1 MPVDSARLLFHSVFV
16 QRFGKWQADRV
27 NGDTDSQPSNQPV
40 RRDMSFRRAF
50 AAPAFNFNAETSYV
64 GTLPCAGQIPRRL
77 SANELQLLTSM
88 ADQIGV
94 AVENARLFAGM
105 SDKSIA
111 LEKANFELHEAS
123 RIKSEFMAAMSH
135 ELRTK
140 LGSFMTPSH
149 ITFFVLRIS

>member
-1 MPVDSARLLFHSVFV
+1 
-16 QRFGKWQADRV
+16 
-27 NGDTDSQPSNQPV
+27 
-40 RRDMSFRRAF
+40 
-50 AAPAFNFNAETSYV
+50 
-64 GTLPCAGQIPRRL
+64 
-77 SANELQLLTSM
+77 M

-123 RIKSEFMAAMSH
+123 RIKPEFMAAMSH

-140 LGSFMTPSH
+140 LGSLMTPSH

>member
-1 MPVDSARLLFHSVFV
+1 VGAQKHVVSTIRDATL
-16 QRFGKWQADRV
+16 
-27 NGDTDSQPSNQPV
+27 V
-40 RRDMSFRRAF
+40 RRRAESNRERRAF
-50 AAPAFNFNAETSYV
+50 AAPAFNFNAETFCV
-64 GTLPCAGQIPRRL
+64 GTLPCAGQIPL

-123 RIKSEFMAAMSH
+123 RIKSKFMAAMSH

-140 LGSFMTPSH
+140 LGSLMTPSH
-149 ITFFVLRIS
+149 VTFFVLRIS